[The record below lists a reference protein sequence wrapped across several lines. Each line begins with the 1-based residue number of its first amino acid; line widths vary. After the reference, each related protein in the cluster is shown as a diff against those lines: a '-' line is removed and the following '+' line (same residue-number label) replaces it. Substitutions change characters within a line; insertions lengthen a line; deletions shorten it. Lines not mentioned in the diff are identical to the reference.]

1 MPFAATIGLGSIRC
15 DCLTA
20 LVLNLNGNAITLS
33 QDLWRRGVRDAKAL
47 RQEMQNARGKKTY
60 TFGVV
65 FPHSSQNFLL
75 RRWLASGGIDAIE
88 DARVVAVPAPSMF
101 EHLRSGNLDGYC
113 APEPWNS
120 AAVQAGVGWCA
131 ATSTHLAPFH
141 PEKVLMARREFAEEH
156 TGEHLALIAALI
168 EACAYCDCPENR
180 EQVIQTLARPEYVNV
195 SIESLRG
202 SMLGRFDYGNGRVD
216 WLPDFHVFYRRDAN
230 EPDTE
235 KAAWVLR
242 HLMSHQAAA
251 DRSSVSMDHV
261 TRVFRPDIFHQAAKL
276 AVHARQ
282 PETTTAPA
290 LAAAP

>member
-101 EHLRSGNLDGYC
+101 EHLRSG
-113 APEPWNS
+113 
-120 AAVQAGVGWCA
+120 
-131 ATSTHLAPFH
+131 
-141 PEKVLMARREFAEEH
+141 
-156 TGEHLALIAALI
+156 
-168 EACAYCDCPENR
+168 
-180 EQVIQTLARPEYVNV
+180 
-195 SIESLRG
+195 
-202 SMLGRFDYGNGRVD
+202 
-216 WLPDFHVFYRRDAN
+216 
-230 EPDTE
+230 
-235 KAAWVLR
+235 
-242 HLMSHQAAA
+242 
-251 DRSSVSMDHV
+251 
-261 TRVFRPDIFHQAAKL
+261 
-276 AVHARQ
+276 
-282 PETTTAPA
+282 
-290 LAAAP
+290 